1 MVLTIYTDG
10 ASRGNP
16 GKASYGFVVFNEEG
30 QQIYEEGEFLG
41 VNTNNFAEY
50 SAVVKAFEY
59 LKKYNNEKLSVNFFM
74 DSKLVAEQ
82 LSGRYKIK
90 SLNLIPLANKIRK
103 LEIGIKAVSYRHI
116 PREMNTLADAMANKA
131 LDALL

>member
-16 GKASYGFVVFNEEG
+16 GQASYGFVVFNESG
-30 QQIYEEGEFLG
+30 KKYEEGAYIG

-50 SAVVKAFEY
+50 TAVVKALEY
-59 LKKYNNEKLSVNFFM
+59 VKKNYTQVSINFFM

-90 SLNLIPLANKIRK
+90 SLNLIPLVNKIRT
-103 LEIGIKAVSYRHI
+103 LEMGVKKVSYKHI
-116 PREMNTLADAMANKA
+116 PRSMNTLADAMANKA
-131 LDALL
+131 LDNLR